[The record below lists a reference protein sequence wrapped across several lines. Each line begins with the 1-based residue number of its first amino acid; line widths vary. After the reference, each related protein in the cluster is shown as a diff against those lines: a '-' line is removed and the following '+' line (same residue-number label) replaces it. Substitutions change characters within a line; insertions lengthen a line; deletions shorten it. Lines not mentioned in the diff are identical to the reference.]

1 MELKFIQAK
10 FIRPNP
16 KQPRREIP
24 RDILDEMEASVQ
36 TDGLVNPI
44 KVRSIGDGQF
54 ETVFGH
60 IRLSAFG
67 PEEVIPCLVE
77 EEMTEDRRDREAWL
91 ENYLRRDLSGGE
103 HEDFIYAKWKQIGG
117 TLETPKWEETAKSLG
132 IHRRQYVNDHIVS
145 KEMRRRFK
153 SSAPDEL
160 STDVL
165 ARIFRAG
172 DTWDEREAIL
182 GKIERGEI
190 GGTRSEFRNFLQ
202 TYRRAKET
210 APKVSK
216 AILEGTVEPES
227 VRQTLED
234 DRASSKIKARIGKEP
249 ELEDAWVEEL
259 RERKEYTDTLQR
271 KAQRIE
277 ETIERTREE
286 EAAEDEAHL
295 LAEDSEEAQEL
306 VETVDIRAQ
315 EDLRRLRRIEELYDK
330 TRWMTTADVPDGEE
344 ARARA
349 VDLLQRTEKH
359 VVGLLRQLGIYG
371 EVVS

>member
-67 PEEVIPCLVE
+67 PEEAIPCLVE

-91 ENYLRRDLSGGE
+91 ENYLRRDLSGRE
-103 HEDFIYAKWKQIGG
+103 REDFIYAKWKQIGG

-132 IHRRQYVNDHIVS
+132 IHRGQYVNDHIVA

-182 GKIERGEI
+182 GKIDRGEI
-190 GGTRSEFRNFLQ
+190 AGTRSEFRNFLQ

-210 APKVSK
+210 APKVSR
-216 AILEGTVEPES
+216 AILEGTIEPES

-234 DRASSKIKARIGKEP
+234 DKAPSKIKARIEKEP

-259 RERKEYTDTLQR
+259 QERKEYTDTLQR
-271 KAQRIE
+271 KAQRIQ

>member
-24 RDILDEMEASVQ
+24 RDILDEMEASVK

-60 IRLSAFG
+60 IRLTAFG

-77 EEMTEDRRDREAWL
+77 EEMTEDHRDREAWL

-103 HEDFIYAKWKQIGG
+103 REDFIYAKWKQIGG

-132 IHRRQYVNDHIVS
+132 IHRGQYVNDHIVS

-190 GGTRSEFRNFLQ
+190 AGTRSEFRNFLQ

-216 AILEGTVEPES
+216 AILEGTIEPES

-234 DRASSKIKARIGKEP
+234 DKATSKIKARIEKEP
-249 ELEDAWVEEL
+249 ELEDAWIQEL
-259 RERKEYTDTLQR
+259 EERKEYTDTLQR
-271 KAQRIE
+271 KAQRIH

-295 LAEDSEEAQEL
+295 LAEDSEKAQEL

-330 TRWMTTADVPDGEE
+330 TRWMTTADVPDGDE

-349 VDLLQRTEKH
+349 VDLLQRIEKH

>member
-1 MELKFIQAK
+1 MELKFIEAK

-24 RDILDEMEASVQ
+24 RDILDEMEMSVK

-67 PEEVIPCLVE
+67 SEEVVPCLVE
-77 EEMTEDRRDREAWL
+77 EDMTEDRRDREAWL
-91 ENYLRRDLSGGE
+91 ENYLRRDLSSQE
-103 HEDFIYAKWKQIGG
+103 REDFIYAKWKELGG
-117 TLETPKWEETAKSLG
+117 TLEIPKWGETATMLG
-132 IHRRQYVNDHIVS
+132 IHRDRYVADHVLA
-145 KEMRRRFK
+145 KEMRLK
-153 SSAPDEL
+153 LESPVTGDSG
-160 STDVL
+160 TDVL
-165 ARIFRAG
+165 ARIFRAA
-172 DTWDEREAIL
+172 DTWDEREAII
-182 GKIERGEI
+182 GKMERGEI
-190 GGTRSEFRNFLQ
+190 GTSQHDVREFLR

-210 APKVSK
+210 SPKVSEG
-216 AILEGTVEPES
+216 ILEGTIAPES
-227 VRQTLED
+227 VRQTLD
-234 DRASSKIKARIGKEP
+234 DDETTSKIKSRIEKEP
-249 ELEDAWVEEL
+249 DLEDAWVEEL
-259 RERKEYTDTLQR
+259 EDRKEYTDTLKR

-295 LAEDSEEAQEL
+295 LAENSKETQEV